1 MSERILIV
9 EDDPI
14 FRSIIEDNLISEGY
28 RVDTAGDGATALAYI
43 RSTSPDLI
51 LLDLTLPDWDGLE
64 LCPLLRR
71 NSNVSII
78 ILSARSQKFDK
89 LQGLRLGADD
99 YIVKPTDM
107 EELIARIKVV
117 LRRTRPRVDRLQIG
131 RIIVDFRT
139 QRALC
144 GRTSVRLTFHEFK
157 LLEYLAQRPFQVVRR
172 EELLTEVWGYRIQMS
187 PLARSTRLSFAFARN
202 WSPIRTIQ
210 SSFTPRLV
218 WGTTFVSRIL
228 KAMGHHR
235 SADPRSL
242 LFDRRVHVACRQDAS
257 RRTEAEVVDMIGN
270 VHPAMRRARRDDND
284 VPHLHLSC
292 DNVRADNKTAA

>member
-14 FRSIIEDNLISEGY
+14 FRSIIEDNLASEGY
-28 RVDTAGDGATALAYI
+28 RVDTVADGAGALAYI
-43 RSTSPDLI
+43 RSVSPDLI

-71 NSNVSII
+71 SKNVSII
-78 ILSARSQKFDK
+78 ILSARSQKLDK

-131 RIIVDFRT
+131 RIVVDFRT

-144 GRTSVRLTFHEFK
+144 GRTTVRLTFHEFK

-172 EELLTEVWGYRIQMS
+172 EELLTEVWGYPNPSVATRSVDQTIVRLRKKLEPDPHN
-187 PLARSTRLSFAFARN
+187 PLFIHTAPGVGYCL
-202 WSPIRTIQ
+202 
-210 SSFTPRLV
+210 
-218 WGTTFVSRIL
+218 
-228 KAMGHHR
+228 
-235 SADPRSL
+235 
-242 LFDRRVHVACRQDAS
+242 RVPES
-257 RRTEAEVVDMIGN
+257 E
-270 VHPAMRRARRDDND
+270 
-284 VPHLHLSC
+284 
-292 DNVRADNKTAA
+292 